1 MFDYLFNPWRKW
13 RASRHA
19 SHQLDAI
26 LAQFDPARGLAE
38 RNAWLIELAYWL
50 RRADRP
56 AGATSESWR
65 YARLR
70 YLLQVLDNNPA
81 LAERVG
87 RTLRSIV
94 RDNDPV
100 SLLCDTGLSSRAGF
114 WGELVDRLQARVL
127 PPAPNQP
134 QLAALFTLLFIGEH
148 DAQWIDDLDD
158 ELVARIAA
166 LFQVGADDA
175 DEGAGAVVRLERSL
189 SVGIGILVSQVRA
202 AGLSHAIR
210 TRMDH
215 ADVSDSPFYR
225 LAEVADAL
233 FLAPPDAAL
242 AAGPE
247 RLAQRLNT
255 FRAWLDQCRVATAS
269 VYQHLDENGVSVEV
283 VFQVE
288 RMKAWLGRIDLLLT
302 AWADTRAS
310 RRFVHLTAELV
321 SASQHRR
328 SVGYLVRATFADLA
342 RKVVE
347 RSAETGEHYITRDRK
362 EYAAMVKAAAGGGA
376 ITAAT
381 VYLKFFITGAHL
393 TRFTE
398 GLFASINYAA
408 SFLGIHF
415 AHFTLATKQPAMTA
429 PALAHR
435 LDQVGRPEGRCALR
449 RRYRGDDP
457 LQRGGHRR
465 QPGGRGAG
473 GFPGA
478 VGGGAGLPCRPDLAG
493 QGRGHHRILLG
504 PRADAAV
511 CGLHRRAAV
520 AVQPGGGLGRQLV
533 RAASRARR
541 DRSSPAPAFHGRRAR
556 RAAHRRFLEA
566 QPVGRGGQ
574 RLARLHAGAGAR
586 DPVVLRAAHG
596 GAPRDAVHWR
606 GGHRR
611 RRAGRGRD
619 AHGRLLAGGGRHR
632 ADGRA
637 QRAGVVCPGIQHGDA
652 LAQPARP
659 GPPAHHRGG
668 VAAHPARSAVPAG
681 AARADRAGPAHCRH
695 AGLNR
700 PRGGRS
706 ALLHR

>member
-1 MFDYLFNPWRKW
+1 MLDYLFNPWRKW

-166 LFQVGADDA
+166 LFQAGADDA

-255 FRAWLDQCRVATAS
+255 FRAWLDQCRAATAS

-435 LDQVGRPEGRCALR
+435 LDQVGRPEGLARFV
-449 RRYRGDDP
+449 DDTVAMI
-457 LQRGGHRR
+457 RSNAAAI
-465 QPGGRGAG
+465 AG
-473 GFPGA
+473 NLVA
-478 VGGGAGLPCRPDLAG
+478 VAPVAFLVQWVAGWVFHADLISPAKAAAT
-493 QGRGHHRILLG
+493 IESFSVLG
-504 PRADAAV
+504 PTPLYAVFTGVLLWLSSLAAGWADNWFA
-511 CGLHRRAAV
+511 LHR
-520 AVQPGGGLGRQLV
+520 
-533 RAASRARR
+533 
-541 DRSSPAPAFHGRRAR
+541 
-556 RAAHRRFLEA
+556 
-566 QPVGRGGQ
+566 
-574 RLARLHAGAGAR
+574 
-586 DPVVLRAAHG
+586 
-596 GAPRDAVHWR
+596 VH
-606 GGHRR
+606 
-611 RRAGRGRD
+611 D
-619 AHGRLLAGGGRHR
+619 
-632 ADGRA
+632 
-637 QRAGVVCPGIQHGDA
+637 VI
-652 LAQPARP
+652 
-659 GPPAHHRGG
+659 AHHRRLRFMVGARGAQRIADFWKRNLSG
-668 VAAHPARSAVPAG
+668 VVANVSLGFMLGLGPEILSFFGPHMEVRHVTLSTGAVATAVGVLGAGVMHTAAFWLAVAGIALMGVLNVLVSFALAFNMAMRSRNLRGLDRRRITGAVWRRILRDPLCLLVPRAPTEPAPPTAGTPA
-681 AARADRAGPAHCRH
+681 
-695 AGLNR
+695 
-700 PRGGRS
+700 
-706 ALLHR
+706 